1 MVLPRTAAAR
11 AARSLMSRRPVLQ
24 RPLQQGAAAA
34 STSAAPP
41 RLLPSELPPLTP
53 SRIKPVPSS
62 FYTAR
67 PTYIDS
73 LILLEDL
80 TRRTKRALE
89 KASIPM
95 GEAAA
100 AASTSSSSRSAILW
114 LKAQDLSRRL
124 GIPLKSSQY
133 RHIVARLSVLSRY
146 RAVVRDHF
154 GDGQMGEANARL
166 ARHVED
172 TLRSFMRQAT
182 VDLESAQPKLAVDG
196 ASSTGVDDLGRAY
209 ARGRRKESSARVWLI
224 ARKDVEDTAA
234 AAAEPSAPTS
244 VASSV
249 LTNAQPISAYFT
261 REHHRDSIIYPLRL
275 TGLLGVF
282 NVFALVSG
290 GGNSGQ
296 AGATAHGIARA
307 LHTYFEHR
315 ANLVEETEGK
325 NSPAA
330 LEAKKRA
337 ERIHDLLKAG
347 AYFSFDLLLIFVA
360 LAESEPSTQTAFSSV
375 TRAWSRGRKP
385 ASQRLARLTRMLFL
399 SQTRLL
405 LFPMLTL
412 LPLLSQQLGQAV
424 VLSSYSIIQYKDV
437 WVSRDRM
444 MRR

>member
-95 GEAAA
+95 AEAAA

-114 LKAQDLSRRL
+114 LKVQDLSRRL

-182 VDLESAQPKLAVDG
+182 VDFESAQPKLAVDG

-234 AAAEPSAPTS
+234 AETSAPTS

-249 LTNAQPISAYFT
+249 LINAQPISAYFT

-307 LHTYFEHR
+307 LHTYFEHK
-315 ANLVEETEGK
+315 ANSVEEAEGK

-337 ERIHDLLKAG
+337 ERIHDLLKADG
-347 AYFSFDLLLIFVA
+347 VLKRDPRMVERKKTGLAKARKAY
-360 LAESEPSTQTAFSSV
+360 T
-375 TRAWSRGRKP
+375 
-385 ASQRLARLTRMLFL
+385 
-399 SQTRLL
+399 
-405 LFPMLTL
+405 
-412 LPLLSQQLGQAV
+412 
-424 VLSSYSIIQYKDV
+424 
-437 WVSRDRM
+437 WVKR
-444 MRR
+444 